1 VLPIIDNILELLKN
15 GEWHDLKEISE
26 RARLARSKVQLL
38 TNFLAEY
45 NFVELDKKEQ
55 RTRLTP
61 PLLDFIKTIQGIE
74 EKER

>member
-1 VLPIIDNILELLKN
+1 MPIIDNILELLKN
-15 GEWHDLKEISE
+15 GEWHDLEEISK
-26 RARLARSKVQLL
+26 RTRLDKFKVELL

-61 PLLDFIKTIQGIE
+61 PLLNFIKKIQGT